1 MPLTTLSR
9 VEVVPTGAA
18 VGAEVRGIDF
28 SDMDESAFAALKSAL
43 DKHLIVLIRDQ
54 PLSDDDLVALG
65 RRFGPLE
72 PPGTSIIGKP
82 FIEGYPDILV
92 ISNLLDNAGVPM
104 GNLGAGEATWHTD
117 ISYREKPVSVAILH
131 SLEIPPAGG
140 NTYFA
145 NQYMAYEMLPADIKA
160 RIDGRLLVHD
170 ETYNSAG
177 QIRKGFADVTDPRQT
192 PGACHPIVRTHPDT
206 GRKCLYLGRR
216 RNGYIVGLPL
226 EESEELLD
234 LLWAHATQELFT
246 WGHVWHTGDTLIRDN
261 RCLLHRRDSFDT
273 NARRM
278 MHRVQ
283 IEGERPV

>member
-28 SDMDESAFAALKSAL
+28 SAMDESAFAALKGAL

-65 RRFGPLE
+65 RCFGSLE

-82 FIEGYPDILV
+82 FIDGYPDILV

-117 ISYREKPVSVAILH
+117 MSYREKPISVAILH

-140 NTYFA
+140 NTYFV
-145 NQYMAYEMLPADIKA
+145 NQYMAYESLPADIKA
-160 RIDGRLLVHD
+160 RIDGRTLVHD

-177 QIRKGFADVTDPRQT
+177 QIRKGFAEVTDPRQT
-192 PGACHPIVRTHPDT
+192 PGARHPIVRTHPDT

-216 RNGYIVGLPL
+216 RNGYIVGLPI

-234 LLWAHATQELFT
+234 LLWEHATQERFM
-246 WGHVWHTGDTLIRDN
+246 WGHVWRTGDTLIWDN

-283 IEGERPV
+283 IQGEVPV